1 MYPAFRVQDKMRQQ
15 FMGPKWWKRKLQIY
29 LVAAQRVDEE
39 KKRENELQIMERKQ
53 RYEMDETL
61 QQEDR
66 DFFDVKRKK
75 KSRGKKNRLR

>member
-1 MYPAFRVQDKMRQQ
+1 
-15 FMGPKWWKRKLQIY
+15 MGPKWWKRKLQIY

>member
-1 MYPAFRVQDKMRQQ
+1 
-15 FMGPKWWKRKLQIY
+15 MGPKWWKRKLQIY

-39 KKRENELQIMERKQ
+39 KKRENELQIMDRKQ